1 MATGNSGNSGNDA
14 ISRFYLQH
22 LPGGSLKNTIL
33 QAPCPFCTTTSSA
46 QSGNQLPGQQT
57 ASLIVLLNP
66 ESFFHGYFRCRK
78 RCIPGGFPLHF
89 ARSLGIPLA
98 TVPGFEPD
106 REYFGRETHY
116 PASNL
121 NQELI
126 RFADKLT
133 QELKQQFQQEG
144 ILEET
149 LAELQIGYNGRY
161 LLYPYVQA
169 NGNCYAAR
177 CVHPHKPEDSFWY
190 GDEAFF
196 GGPFQLFNVEEI
208 DRCENGSLFVVEGE
222 RNLLVLKQ
230 LGFPG
235 IAVPNAALL
244 DELEAER
251 LRWVRTIFLLM
262 RHNVESAAMAR
273 SFATRTGFKVRI
285 LHWPEDTPRNME
297 LTSLAAENP
306 AALPQKV
313 ASMIRAARAFSP
325 FPSPALEF
333 QRFNQRLHQESSSA
347 YQQLH
352 SGFARLDAA
361 IGGIHGINIL
371 GGTPKA
377 GKSTFFIQA
386 AADMALRR
394 IPVIYY
400 DFENG
405 RQKIYL
411 RILSRISRLRTEQ
424 IRSKQLHSE
433 EQARLAQASQQLE
446 QSLHWLRVVNDRKLS
461 PEIMRRHI
469 DFIRHETKA
478 DYTVVVIDS
487 LHKLPFKDISQ
498 KRSGIDGWLRQLEA
512 IRDELG
518 ASFLVISELERG
530 QDGQFE
536 QHPQLGSFKGSGDIG
551 YSADNALVLST
562 QWDPFV
568 KQAPERR
575 INELWLVASREHPPG
590 KVAEYRLDY
599 PFWGFIEMP

>member
-1 MATGNSGNSGNDA
+1 MTAADNA
-14 ISRFYLQH
+14 IGQFYARH
-22 LPGGSLKNTIL
+22 LPGATIRNNIL
-33 QAPCPFCTTTSSA
+33 QAPCPFCGAA
-46 QSGNQLPGQQT
+46 QQDESP
-57 ASLIVLLNP
+57 SLVVLLNP
-66 ESFFHGYFRCRK
+66 ESYFHGYFRCLR
-78 RCIPGGFPLHF
+78 RCTPGGFPLHF
-89 ARSLGIPLA
+89 ARTLGIPLA
-98 TVPGFEPD
+98 TVPGFEPE
-106 REYFGRETHY
+106 REYYSRDLQY
-116 PASNL
+116 PALNL

-126 RFADKLT
+126 GFADKLT
-133 QELKQQFQQEG
+133 SEQQKQFRRDG
-144 ILEET
+144 ILPET
-149 LAELQIGYNGRY
+149 LTEMRIGYNGRY
-161 LLYPYVQA
+161 LVYPYIQA

-177 CVHPHKPEDSFWY
+177 CVHPDTPEDSFWY
-190 GDEAFF
+190 GDENFFNEAFQF
-196 GGPFQLFNVEEI
+196 FNVEEI
-208 DRCENGSLFVVEGE
+208 ERCENGSLFVVEGE

-235 IAVPNAALL
+235 IAVPNPAVL
-244 DELEAER
+244 DKLDPER
-251 LRWVRTIFLLM
+251 LRWVHTVFLLM
-262 RHNVESAAMAR
+262 QNNVESEAMAR
-273 SFATRTGFKVRI
+273 SFATRAGFKVRI
-285 LHWPEDTPRNME
+285 LHWPEN
-297 LTSLAAENP
+297 TSRDMSLVELAAANQ
-306 AALPQKV
+306 AGLAKAV
-313 ASMIRAARAFSP
+313 AVMIRKARAFSP
-325 FPSPALEF
+325 FPSPSLEF
-333 QRFNQRLHQESSSA
+333 HRFNQRLQQESGSA

-377 GKSTFFIQA
+377 GKSTFFIQTA
-386 AADMALRR
+386 AEMALRR

-411 RILSRISRLRTEQ
+411 RILSRLSRLTTEQ
-424 IRSKQLHSE
+424 IRSAQLSTE
-433 EQARLAQASQQLE
+433 EQVRLAKAAQQLE
-446 QSLHWLRVVNDRKLS
+446 QSLQWLRVVNDRQLS

-518 ASFLVISELERG
+518 AGFMVVSELERG

-562 QWDPFV
+562 QWDPFAEE
-568 KQAPERR
+568 APETRV
-575 INELWLVASREHPPG
+575 NELWLVASREHPPG

-599 PFWGFIEMP
+599 PFWGFIEEAPR